1 MLDQFHTEEE
11 NMKVNAL
18 DSQIEQLEAH
28 FDALL
33 PYSPVITGLIL
44 IYTVYKI
51 VQYARLKNE
60 FDQLQVQMERVLL
73 REQAVLRQE
82 AEKAE
87 LNAQFVKTDGKHTKL
102 QIVNL
107 NKPLATNVR
116 IAFPEGNHLIIQKEI
131 DAKFPL
137 ASLNMHKPI
146 ELSIAVYNNA
156 PRKIILQLIW
166 DDGFQINNAKTIEA
180 SY

>member
-1 MLDQFHTEEE
+1 
-11 NMKVNAL
+11 MKV
-18 DSQIEQLEAH
+18 DSLATQIEQLVTQ

-33 PYSPVITGLIL
+33 PYIPVLTGVIL
-44 IYTVYKI
+44 IYAIYQT
-51 VQYARLKNE
+51 VQYARLKNQ

-73 REQAVLRQE
+73 REKIVLQQAS
-82 AEKAE
+82 EKAD
-87 LNAQFVKTDGKHTKL
+87 LDAQFVKTDGKHTKL
-102 QIVNL
+102 QIVNR

-116 IAFPEGNHLIIQKEI
+116 IDFPEGNQLIIQKEI

-137 ASLNMHKPI
+137 ASLNMHTPI

-156 PRKIILQLIW
+156 PRKIVLQLIW
-166 DDGFQINNAKTIEA
+166 DDGFQMKNIKTIEA